1 MILRPLLSLAFV
13 AAVLGVSAPSPAAAP
28 RQVTIASTRVHVG
41 DVLPDADPAIASL
54 DLGPAPVA
62 GGTRVVTRDEIV
74 AAIDAR
80 QLPAPRVVPQAVR
93 VLRKTRRLEPSEV
106 DALVRGA
113 IAAKSPK
120 HGVSLEAVRL
130 DHAVDVA
137 EGWTHV
143 EVDAPR
149 APKKAG
155 PFSTTAVV
163 SFLNA
168 DREPLARL
176 AVPVSFAVSAE
187 GAVYDAPRGSSLTLV
202 ISRTLVEVRV
212 PAAASVDAD
221 VGDTLPV
228 QIRLSGRTMRA
239 RLVSKDEA
247 VAVEAPR

>member
-1 MILRPLLSLAFV
+1 MIRRPLLAFL
-13 AAVLGVSAPSPAAAP
+13 AAVLATRVPSAAAAP

-41 DVLPDADPAIASL
+41 DVVPDADPAIASL

-62 GGTRVVTRDEIV
+62 GGTRLVTRDEIV

-93 VLRKTRRLEPSEV
+93 VVRKIRRLEPSEV

-113 IAAKSPK
+113 IAAKSL
-120 HGVSLEAVRL
+120 HNGVSIERVHL

-137 EGWTHV
+137 DGWTQV

-155 PFSTTAVV
+155 SFSTTAIV

-168 DREPLARL
+168 DHEPLARL
-176 AVPVSFAVSAE
+176 SVPVSFAISAE
-187 GAVYDAPRGSSLTLV
+187 GALFDAPRGASLTLV
-202 ISRTLVEVRV
+202 VRRSFVEVRV

-228 QIRLSGRTMRA
+228 QVRLSGRVMRA